1 MERDKPRFLI
11 CEARE
16 ASITID
22 PNAKQIKGID
32 EIIIGTATTV
42 AIKQDSSGQIKF
54 EDRDGKEASVGIGTT
69 VSINTTGIITAST
82 IRASSALYPP
92 LYTTVQRDAGTFSAG
107 AIIFNSTTSKLEFY
121 DGTTWQSLPGMT
133 LGLTVALDG

>member
-1 MERDKPRFLI
+1 MVVILTDIHPVLSEVTKF
-11 CEARE
+11 
-16 ASITID
+16 
-22 PNAKQIKGID
+22 
-32 EIIIGTATTV
+32 GT
-42 AIKQDSSGQIKF
+42 F
-54 EDRDGKEASVGIGTT
+54 EDRDGKETSVGIGTT

>member
-1 MERDKPRFLI
+1 MVNVGYDY
-11 CEARE
+11 
-16 ASITID
+16 D
-22 PNAKQIKGID
+22 G
-32 EIIIGTATTV
+32 GT
-42 AIKQDSSGQIKF
+42 
-54 EDRDGKEASVGIGTT
+54 GIGVTIT
-69 VSINTTGIITAST
+69 ANGNANFVGVVTAST